1 MVVAGLDVIDHEVI
15 AEPPVAPVNVRTAC
29 ESPAVAPI
37 VGACGTVVAVTE
49 EDAADALLVPVEF
62 VAVTVYVYPVA
73 DCSPVIIIGLDVP
86 VLVYDPG
93 DEVTVK
99 LDSGPPVSVA
109 LLNAID
115 ADPLLYA
122 RLVPTFV
129 ATTEDGIPGATV
141 V

>member
-1 MVVAGLDVIDHEVI
+1 VYPVIDN
-15 AEPPVAPVNVRTAC
+15 PPVAPAVNGTDAC
-29 ESPAVAPI
+29 PADEVAVPI
-37 VGACGTVVAVTE
+37 VGACGTVVAVTDD
-49 EDAADALLVPVEF
+49 DAADALLVPVEF

-73 DCSPVIIIGLDVP
+73 DCSPVITIGLDVP
-86 VLVYDPG
+86 VEVYDPG